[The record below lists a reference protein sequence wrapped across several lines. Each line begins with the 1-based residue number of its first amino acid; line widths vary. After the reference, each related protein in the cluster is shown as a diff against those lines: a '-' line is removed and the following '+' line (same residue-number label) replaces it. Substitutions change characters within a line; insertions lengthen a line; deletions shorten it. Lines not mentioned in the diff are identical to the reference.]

1 MNARSKLVLATCCA
15 LAGAAVALSQSPPAT
30 PTPEQRAHRAVELR
44 QSVMQVQAYSLRPA
58 AAMLRK
64 TPYDAATVKQA
75 AARLKML
82 SAMLGD
88 VFKDDTSK
96 FDVKDSAAKP
106 EVWTD
111 ASGFDNAVNEEVMAV
126 DALESAAAGGDQ
138 DATLKAIKAV
148 GKSCGD
154 CHDKFRKKEQG

>member
-1 MNARSKLVLATCCA
+1 MNASKFALATCA
-15 LAGAAVALSQSPPAT
+15 LAAAAVALSQPPAT
-30 PTPEQRAHRAVELR
+30 PTPEQRARRAVELR

-64 TPYDAATVKQA
+64 APYDAAAVKQA
-75 AARLKML
+75 AARLTML
-82 SAMLGD
+82 SAMLSD
-88 VFKDDTSK
+88 VFKEDTSK
-96 FDVKDSAAKP
+96 MDVKDTAAKP

-111 ASGFDNAVNEEVMAV
+111 ASGFQDAVKGEVTAV
-126 DALESAAAGGDQ
+126 EALQSAVAGGDQ
-138 DATLKAIKAV
+138 DATLKAVRAV

>member
-1 MNARSKLVLATCCA
+1 
-15 LAGAAVALSQSPPAT
+15 
-30 PTPEQRAHRAVELR
+30 
-44 QSVMQVQAYSLRPA
+44 MQVQAYSLRPA
-58 AAMLRK
+58 VAMLRNA
-64 TPYDAATVKQA
+64 PYAADKVKQA

-96 FDVKDSAAKP
+96 FDVKDAAAKP

-111 ASGFDNAVNEEVMAV
+111 ASGFQNAVDGEVMAV
-126 DALESAAAGGDQ
+126 DALESAVAGGDK
-138 DATLKAIKAV
+138 DATLKALKAV

-154 CHDKFRKKEQG
+154 CHDKYRKKEQG

>member
-1 MNARSKLVLATCCA
+1 MNVSKIALVTCA
-15 LAGAAVALSQSPPAT
+15 LAAAGVALSQPPPT

-44 QSVMQVQAYSLRPA
+44 QSVMQVQSYSLRPA
-58 AAMLRK
+58 AAMLRNA
-64 TPYDAATVKQA
+64 PYDEATVKLA
-75 AARLKML
+75 AARLKVL
-82 SAMLGD
+82 SAMLAD

-96 FDVKDSAAKP
+96 FDIKDAAAKP

-111 ASGFDNAVNEEVMAV
+111 AAGFHDAVNAEVMAV
-126 DALESAAAGGDQ
+126 DALESAVAGGDK
-138 DATLKAIKAV
+138 DATMKAVKAV

>member
-1 MNARSKLVLATCCA
+1 MNASTKLALTACCA
-15 LAGAAVALSQSPPAT
+15 LAAGSVALSQPPHAA
-30 PTPEQRAHRAVELR
+30 PTPEQRANRAVELR

-58 AAMLRK
+58 AAMLRNA
-64 TPYDAATVKQA
+64 PYDAAAVKQA

-96 FDVKDSAAKP
+96 FDIKDAAAKP

-111 ASGFDNAVNEEVMAV
+111 ASGFESAINGEVKAV
-126 DALESAAAGGDQ
+126 DALDAAVAGGDK
-138 DATLKAIKAV
+138 DATLTALKAV

>member
-1 MNARSKLVLATCCA
+1 MNASKIALATCA
-15 LAGAAVALSQSPPAT
+15 LAAAAVALSQPPAT
-30 PTPEQRAHRAVELR
+30 PTPEQRAARAVELR

-58 AAMLRK
+58 AAMLRNA
-64 TPYDAATVKQA
+64 PFDAATVQQA

-82 SAMLGD
+82 SAMLTD
-88 VFKDDTSK
+88 VFKNDTSK
-96 FDVKDSAAKP
+96 FDIKDAAAKP

-111 ASGFDNAVNEEVMAV
+111 ASGFENAVNAEVSAV
-126 DALESAAAGGDQ
+126 DALNTAAAGGDK
-138 DATLKAIKAV
+138 DATLKAVRAV

>member
-1 MNARSKLVLATCCA
+1 MNASKIALATCA
-15 LAGAAVALSQSPPAT
+15 LAAAAVALAQPPAT

-58 AAMLRK
+58 AAMLRNA
-64 TPYDAATVKQA
+64 PYDADKVKQA

-96 FDVKDSAAKP
+96 FDVKDASAKP

-111 ASGFDNAVNEEVMAV
+111 ATGFQSAVDAEVMAV
-126 DALESAAAGGDQ
+126 DALDSAAAGGDK
-138 DATLKAIKAV
+138 DATLKALKAV